1 MSETID
7 SFACFGSTCSVVVD
21 GGRGNDAAARESVAT
36 ARRLLLEWH
45 DAFSR
50 FIPTSELS
58 RLNADPRPEVPVSIL
73 MGRFVEAVAAAAEQT
88 GGLVDGT
95 LLREIEAAGYRT
107 DLGRPLPLRL
117 ALRLA
122 PRRRPARPSREA
134 SWRRVAFDRTT
145 GVVRR
150 PPGVALDSGGLAKGL
165 FADVLAGA
173 LDDHP
178 AFAVECAG
186 DLRLGGAAGLERPVA
201 VQSPFDAGVLH
212 TFGLTAAGVA
222 TSGIGRRSWLDTR
235 HAPAHHLLDPATG
248 RAAFT
253 GVVQVTA
260 IAPTAL
266 EAEIRAK
273 AAVLSGPDGARRWLP
288 DGGVIVADDGG
299 FEVVAPSGRARPG
312 SAAER
317 PSRALPGRPSAPS
330 GGRGRVAAAAPT
342 R

>member
-1 MSETID
+1 MTEVID
-7 SFACFGSTCSVVVD
+7 TFPCFGSTCAVVVD
-21 GGRGNDAAARESVAT
+21 AGDDEAAAHDAVAAARS
-36 ARRLLLEWH
+36 RLLDWH

-58 RLNADPRPEVPVSIL
+58 RLNADPRSEVPVSPL
-73 MGRFVEAVAAAAEQT
+73 MGRLVEAIADAAAQT

-95 LLREIEAAGYRT
+95 LLREIETAGYRG
-107 DLGRPLPLRL
+107 DLGRPLPLSL

-122 PRRRPARPSREA
+122 PRRRPARPSRDA
-134 SWRRVAFDRTT
+134 SWRRIAFDRSSGT
-145 GVVRR
+145 VRR

-165 FADVLAGA
+165 FADVIAETLG
-173 LDDHP
+173 DHP

-186 DLRLGGAAGLERPVA
+186 DLRLGGAGGLDRPVA
-201 VQSPFDAGVLH
+201 VQSPFDGSVLH
-212 TFGLTAAGVA
+212 TFALTAGGVA
-222 TSGIGRRSWLDTR
+222 TSGIGRRSWLDAR

-253 GVVQVTA
+253 GVVQATA

-266 EAEIRAK
+266 QAEVRAK
-273 AAVLSGPDGARRWLP
+273 AAVLSGPAGARSWLP

-299 FEVVAPSGRARPG
+299 FEVIAPTGRERPG
-312 SAAER
+312 SAAARRAHAR
-317 PSRALPGRPSAPS
+317 PAPPSAPS
-330 GGRGRVAAAAPT
+330 AGRAQAVASGSP

>member
-1 MSETID
+1 VSETID
-7 SFACFGSTCSVVVD
+7 TFACFGSTCSIVID
-21 GGRGNDAAARESVAT
+21 GGGDDAAAQDAVAT
-36 ARRLLLEWH
+36 ARGLLLDWH

-58 RLNADPRPEVPVSIL
+58 RLNADPRPEVPVGIL
-73 MGRFVEAVAAAAEQT
+73 MGRFVEAVVAAAEQT

-95 LLREIEAAGYRT
+95 LLREIETAGYRT

-134 SWRRVAFDRTT
+134 SWRRVAFDGTA

-173 LDDHP
+173 LGLHP

-186 DLRLGGAAGLERPVA
+186 DLRLGGAAGVERPVA
-201 VQSPFDAGVLH
+201 VTSPFDGEVLH
-212 TFGLTAAGVA
+212 TFRLTTGGVA
-222 TSGIGRRSWLDTR
+222 TSGIGRRSWLDAR

-253 GVVQVTA
+253 GVVQATA

-288 DGGVIVADDGG
+288 DGGLIVADDGG

-317 PSRALPGRPSAPS
+317 PSRALPARPSAPS
-330 GGRGRVAAAAPT
+330 GGRAPVAAAAPT

>member
-1 MSETID
+1 MSEIVDT
-7 SFACFGSTCSVVVD
+7 FPCFGSTCAVVLD
-21 GGRGNDAAARESVAT
+21 AGDEDAAGQAAVGAARQQ
-36 ARRLLLEWH
+36 LLDWH
-45 DAFSR
+45 RQFSR
-50 FIPTSELS
+50 FRPDSELS
-58 RLNADPRPEVPVSIL
+58 RLNADPSAEVPVTAL
-73 MGRFVEAVAAAAEQT
+73 MGRFVAAIADAADRT

-95 LLREIEAAGYRT
+95 LLREIETAGYRT
-107 DLGRPLPLRL
+107 DLGRPLPLKL

-122 PRRRPARPSREA
+122 PRRRAARPSRDA
-134 SWRRVAFDRTT
+134 AWRRVAFDPAR

-165 FADVLAGA
+165 FADVLAGR
-173 LDDHP
+173 LDAHR

-186 DLRLGGAAGLERPVA
+186 DLRIGGAAGLERPVA
-201 VQSPFDAGVLH
+201 VQSPFDGDVLH
-212 TFGLTAAGVA
+212 TFMLAAGGIA
-222 TSGIGRRSWLDTR
+222 TSGIGRRSWLDAR

-253 GVVQVTA
+253 GVVQATA

-299 FEVVAPSGRARPG
+299 FQVVAPSGRARPG
-312 SAAER
+312 SAAEH
-317 PSRALPGRPSAPS
+317 PPRALPDRPFAPS
-330 GGRGRVAAAAPT
+330 GDRDRPAAAAGP